1 MYFLQT
7 YVERVRLNMG
17 DLMSGEKEKSDKDNS
32 SDNNRI
38 IKKAL
43 KSFKGIINTFYP
55 DLDAESI
62 DDKKEEPEKNNQVS
76 STEASTDSPPKSSE
90 FALLNYLY
98 KLEEKFKEHWQND
111 REKII
116 KIAGISLGSLF
127 IIAGALTLLG
137 SSERVIDNVVFGER
151 SVIAAFFI
159 IIGFLIIAG
168 SFAQRIASKTSLDNL
183 YREVKIVEE
192 KPKSKN
198 NKDSD
203 NKKK

>member
-1 MYFLQT
+1 
-7 YVERVRLNMG
+7 
-17 DLMSGEKEKSDKDNS
+17 MSGEKEKSDKDNS